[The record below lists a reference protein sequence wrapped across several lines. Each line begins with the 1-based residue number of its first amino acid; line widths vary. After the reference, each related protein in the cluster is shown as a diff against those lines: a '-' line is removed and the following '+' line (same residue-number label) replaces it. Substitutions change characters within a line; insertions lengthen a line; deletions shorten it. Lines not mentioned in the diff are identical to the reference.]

1 MIVNTILQ
9 VAKRELKR
17 MLSRK
22 IYIVIT
28 LIIPLFSFFLFTS
41 LFNEG
46 VARKLPVV
54 LVDQDHSSLSHK
66 VARNIEATPSVKIVK
81 QVETLDQ
88 AKLEI
93 ESWNC
98 YAVVFIPDDFEKNT
112 YRGDAPGVVLY
123 YNNINLAAGSSIS
136 KDIRMAVGTL
146 SAQIK
151 VVGKMQAGEMQQ
163 QAIESSNPVVLDT
176 HVLYNPYVSYEYF
189 ITTSML
195 PIMLQMFVLLMSI
208 YAIGVELKEH
218 TAGQWLKAAKGKAW
232 IAITGKLIPY
242 TIIFWA
248 LAIFMNMLM
257 FKFLHTPIKGGILL
271 LFVSTLLYVLA
282 YQAVGI
288 LFISLRANL
297 RESLSFGMAYASL
310 AFSFCGLA
318 FPILAMPLPAKIF
331 AYLFPF
337 THYLRLFVDQG
348 IKGMPLYYSASSLV
362 ALILFIAIPSLAIFR
377 LKKAMINEE
386 MWGKH

>member
-54 LVDQDHSSLSHK
+54 LVDQDHSSLSNK

-257 FKFLHTPIKGGILL
+257 FRFLHTPIKGGILL

-318 FPILAMPLPAKIF
+318 FPILAMPLPAKVF

>member
-151 VVGKMQAGEMQQ
+151 VVGKMQTGEMQQ

-257 FKFLHTPIKGGILL
+257 FRFLHTPIKGGILL

-318 FPILAMPLPAKIF
+318 FPILAMPLPAKVF

>member
-81 QVETLDQ
+81 QVETLNQ

-98 YAVVFIPDDFEKNT
+98 YAVVFIPDNFEKNT
-112 YRGDAPGVVLY
+112 YRGDAPGIVLY

-257 FKFLHTPIKGGILL
+257 FRFLHTPIKGGILL

>member
-98 YAVVFIPDDFEKNT
+98 YAVVFIPNDFEKNT

-146 SAQIK
+146 SAQVK
-151 VVGKMQAGEMQQ
+151 VAGKMQAGEMQQ

-218 TAGQWLKAAKGKAW
+218 TAGRWLKVANGKAW
-232 IAITGKLIPY
+232 IAITGKLLPY

-257 FKFLHTPIKGGILL
+257 FRFLNTPIKGGVFL

-318 FPILAMPLPAKIF
+318 FPILAMPLIARIF
-331 AYLFPF
+331 AYFFPF

-348 IKGMPLYYSASSLV
+348 IKGMPLYYSASSLA

>member
-257 FKFLHTPIKGGILL
+257 FRFLHTPIKGGILL

>member
-54 LVDQDHSSLSHK
+54 LVDQDHSSLSNK

-257 FKFLHTPIKGGILL
+257 FRFLHTPIKGGILL

>member
-257 FKFLHTPIKGGILL
+257 FRFLHTPIKGGILL

-318 FPILAMPLPAKIF
+318 FPILAMPLPAKVF

>member
-1 MIVNTILQ
+1 MIANTILQ
-9 VAKRELKR
+9 VARRELKR
-17 MLSRK
+17 MVSNK
-22 IYIVIT
+22 IYIIIT
-28 LIIPLFSFFLFTS
+28 LILPLFTFFLFSS
-41 LFNEG
+41 LFDAG

-54 LVDQDHSSLSHK
+54 LVDQDHTQLSRK
-66 VARNIEATPSVKIVK
+66 LARNIEATPSVEIVK
-81 QVETLDQ
+81 EVETLDE
-88 AKLEI
+88 AKLQI
-93 ESWNC
+93 EDWNC
-98 YAVVFIPDDFEKNT
+98 YAVVYIPNDFQKKT
-112 YRGDAPGVVLY
+112 IRGEAPGIVLY

-151 VVGKMQAGEMQQ
+151 VVGKMQSGEMQG
-163 QAIESSNPVVLDT
+163 QAIESSGPVVLDT
-176 HVLYNPYVSYEYF
+176 HVLYNPFVSYEYF
-189 ITTSML
+189 ITTAML

-218 TAGQWLKAAKGKAW
+218 TAGEWLDLAGGRAW
-232 IAITGKLIPY
+232 IAITGKLLPY
-242 TIIFWA
+242 TLIFWA
-248 LAIFMNMLM
+248 VAIFMNMLM
-257 FKFLHTPIKGGILL
+257 FRFLNTPIKGGTYT
-271 LFVSTLLYVLA
+271 LFLSTLLYVLS

-297 RESLSFGMAYASL
+297 RESLSFGLAYSSL

-318 FPILAMPLPAKIF
+318 FPILAMPFAARIF

-337 THYLRLFVDQG
+337 THYLRLFIDQG
-348 IKGMPLYYSASSLV
+348 IKGIPLYYSASSLV

-377 LKKAMINEE
+377 LKKAMLNEE

>member
-218 TAGQWLKAAKGKAW
+218 TAGQWLKVAKGNAW

-242 TIIFWA
+242 TLIFWA

-257 FKFLHTPIKGGILL
+257 FRFLHTPIKGGSLL
-271 LFVSTLLYVLA
+271 LFASTLLYVLA

-362 ALILFIAIPSLAIFR
+362 ALILFIAIPSLAVFR

>member
-218 TAGQWLKAAKGKAW
+218 TAGRWLKVANGKAW
-232 IAITGKLIPY
+232 IAITGKLLPY

-257 FKFLHTPIKGGILL
+257 FRFLHTPIKGGILL